1 MRNKVDHDR
10 IKNNHGLTLV
20 EVLVAMVIIG
30 VALVPVM
37 SIFPA
42 GLFTY
47 TEAGADTLAI
57 NLAQGIMEEEVR
69 ARPYDAFVSRPAAP
83 YQGFSYHTEIIVDV
97 IDAERRLKEV
107 WVAVWPSDNPEDRT
121 ELVTLVSGR

>member
-1 MRNKVDHDR
+1 MVHDR

-47 TEAGADTLAI
+47 TKAGADTLAI
-57 NLAQGIMEEEVR
+57 NLAQGIMEEVM
-69 ARPYDAFVSRPAAP
+69 ANPYDTIVSRPATIYP
-83 YQGFSYHTEIIVDV
+83 GLHFQFEIIVLDYNP
-97 IDAERRLKEV
+97 ARRIKEV
-107 WVAVWPSDNPEDRT
+107 RVAVWPQDDPAKRT
-121 ELVTLVSGR
+121 QVVTLVRGR